1 MVTRA
6 QIRSGELS
14 EFEKALCRV
23 IRSEVEIDGRSPEQI
38 ATIAGTGKTTLR
50 RMMAGVVV
58 MRVDNIQRI
67 CQVIGVPFWALV
79 KAAESEEE
87 QPTLQEV
94 SDECLDLLRHAVGVR
109 LGNPRA
115 SHGLRNYFCATVGFD
130 VAASW
135 EQLVELGLAVRG
147 PFINDGRH
155 QYYHVTRAGCRAI
168 RLSKAATK
176 RALEHPPQ

>member
-1 MVTRA
+1 
-6 QIRSGELS
+6 LS

-67 CQVIGVPFWALV
+67 CHVIGVPFWALV

-94 SDECLDLLRHAVGVR
+94 TEDEATMMRVAVRAALGEPRSRHGSINIYSAEKGSLTAKIWEGLVGR
-109 LGNPRA
+109 
-115 SHGLRNYFCATVGFD
+115 
-130 VAASW
+130 
-135 EQLVELGLAVRG
+135 GLASRG
-147 PFINDGRH
+147 PSLFGVQAYR
-155 QYYHVTRAGCRAI
+155 VTYAGCQAI

-176 RALEHPPQ
+176 RALEHLPS

>member
-1 MVTRA
+1 VVTRA

-67 CQVIGVPFWALV
+67 CQVIGVPFWAMV

-87 QPTLQEV
+87 QPTLIEV
-94 SDECLDLLRHAVGVR
+94 TDVELQMMLIAVR
-109 LGNPRA
+109 AMLGEPRA
-115 SHGLRNYFCATVGFD
+115 RHGSVNIYSVEKGSVSSKIWD
-130 VAASW
+130 D
-135 EQLVELGLAVRG
+135 LVRRGLAIRG
-147 PFINDGRH
+147 PSLFGVQAYR
-155 QYYHVTRAGCRAI
+155 VTYAGCQAI

-176 RALEHPPQ
+176 RALEHLPQ

>member
-87 QPTLQEV
+87 QPTLIEV
-94 SDECLDLLRHAVGVR
+94 TEEESALIRIALRSV
-109 LGNPRA
+109 LGEPR
-115 SHGLRNYFCATVGFD
+115 SRHGSVNVYSAQRGSRQAYVWQ
-130 VAASW
+130 S
-135 EQLVELGLAVRG
+135 LVERGLAIRG
-147 PFINDGRH
+147 ESLFG
-155 QYYHVTRAGCRAI
+155 YFTYHVTYAGCSAI

-176 RALEHPPQ
+176 RALEHLPS

>member
-1 MVTRA
+1 VTRA

-94 SDECLDLLRHAVGVR
+94 TDVELQMMLTAVR
-109 LGNPRA
+109 ATLGEPRA
-115 SHGLRNYFCATVGFD
+115 MHGSVNIYSAVKGFGVAEIWEGLVGR
-130 VAASW
+130 
-135 EQLVELGLAVRG
+135 GLAIRG
-147 PFINDGRH
+147 PSLFGVQGYR
-155 QYYHVTRAGCRAI
+155 VTYAGCQAI

-176 RALEHPPQ
+176 RALEHLPS